1 MQSLRE
7 ISESLGLCKDT
18 VRRGMLKLGIKGEF
32 RKNIP
37 GKADLLFTTD
47 EINAFK
53 KSYEEKNKQFEGFY
67 TTSQIADMLNCS
79 KSWISYISC
88 RYKIDHALTS
98 DHNSKVAYYS
108 QEAVNKILEI
118 AELKKKQ
125 KCTPQ
130 KITEIAQQQTASAE
144 DHPLVKDLR
153 CLNFRYWPD
162 IVPNCFKELDE

>member
-1 MQSLRE
+1 MQSLKE

-18 VRRGMLKLGIKGEF
+18 VRRGMLKLGIEGVF
-32 RKNIP
+32 RKDVP
-37 GKADLLFTTD
+37 GRADLLFTSD
-47 EINAFK
+47 EIDRFR
-53 KSYEEKNKQFEGFY
+53 KSYEEKGKKYEGFL
-67 TTSQIADMLNCS
+67 SSAQVADLVGYS
-79 KSWISYISC
+79 KGWVSNISTK
-88 RYKIDHALTS
+88 YKIDHILTTN
-98 DHNSKVAYYS
+98 HNSKVAYYS
-108 QEAVNKILEI
+108 QEAVNKIFEI

-153 CLNFRYWPD
+153 CLNFKYWPD